1 MDVRLVEFS
10 EALDSFDYLVHVDLE
25 ELVEQL
31 DERIIDGLRNGI
43 AQKFEYA
50 TELCWKAIKVF
61 LKAQN
66 GIDES
71 SPKKVVKAFY
81 LEGYVEE
88 DDFLKLIQA
97 IEDRNRLRHIYD
109 EEHFCQILSRL
120 TGYVSV
126 YKRVRETLIIAADE

>member
-1 MDVRLVEFS
+1 MDVRLVGFS

-25 ELVEQL
+25 ELAKQL

-43 AQKFEYA
+43 AKKFEYT

-81 LEGYVEE
+81 LEGYVQE
-88 DDFLKLIQA
+88 DDYLKLIQA
-97 IEDRNRLRHIYD
+97 IEDRNRLSHIYD
-109 EEHFCQILSRL
+109 QEHFCQILSRL
-120 TGYVSV
+120 TGYVLV
-126 YKRVRETLIIAADE
+126 YRHVREILIVADE